1 MLEQILLI
9 IVAIGVILLVL
20 YQLMK
25 VSGVLFLTRLISG
38 LVFIYVYRNYLFF
51 QKAISIQR
59 I

>member
-1 MLEQILLI
+1 LLEQILLI